1 MLTSKLDAG
10 KVERGLI
17 LRNEKCNDNYS
28 TDFLYRLFAEEG
40 KGKFSARMS
49 VPGHMQQGGYP
60 SPFDRNFGTKMAAK
74 ATIWII
80 EQISKKLLGKKGV
93 DKESACLLGMRGMC
107 YQFQPLEDLKAE
119 TNFELRTWKVTWWKN
134 QRSIM
139 KVLALHVSEYED
151 EETGSK
157 YVIVDG
163 PVGAWCAEGAGS
175 SSASGPPA
183 AKAAKTSGG
192 VANNSNS
199 SRSTEI
205 PWRFR
210 TRSGARRCFG
220 ATSAA
225 ANEHLNSQ

>member
-1 MLTSKLDAG
+1 MLTVAVASKLDAG

-28 TDFLYRLFAEEG
+28 IDLLFRLFAEEG
-40 KGKFSARMS
+40 KGMFSARKN
-49 VPGHMQQGGYP
+49 VLGQMQQGGYP
-60 SPFDRNFGTKMAAK
+60 SPFDRNFGIKMAAK
-74 ATIWII
+74 ANIWMM
-80 EQISKKLLGKKGV
+80 EQIGKEGV
-93 DKESACLLGMRGMC
+93 VSAIDKESACLLGMRGMC

-199 SRSTEI
+199 
-205 PWRFR
+205 WRFR